1 MASQWLF
8 RYTVPTAR
16 AERQISADETEKLLL
31 RQLENH
37 ERERHEVLWDLV
49 RFYSATGRQ
58 GLAVDYCNRL
68 AAITVSAEKKAF
80 YYMSMGCLLEQL
92 DDFASAINCYSA
104 ALSLEPIET
113 HTWYFIN
120 NNLGYCL
127 NQFGRYAEAES
138 YCRTA
143 ILTDFARYNAY
154 KNLGVSLEGQGR
166 IADAARCYIMAVK
179 TNATDSRALRH
190 LEQLVA
196 RYPEVGIVV
205 PDFTDYLRA
214 CRTAV
219 RLAAEAR
226 SQLVESQRAGGAV
239 PAWRRWWRSLFKG
252 LRRNDGQSR
261 LAQATLPLGLR
272 RH

>member
-1 MASQWLF
+1 
-8 RYTVPTAR
+8 
-16 AERQISADETEKLLL
+16 
-31 RQLENH
+31 
-37 ERERHEVLWDLV
+37 
-49 RFYSATGRQ
+49 
-58 GLAVDYCNRL
+58 LALDYCKRL
-68 AAITVSAEKKAF
+68 ATSAEDAEKKAS

-92 DDFASAINCYSA
+92 DDYASAITCYSA
-104 ALSLEPIET
+104 ALSLEPVET

-143 ILTDFARYNAY
+143 IHTDPTRYNAY

-179 TNATDSRALRH
+179 SNAADSRALKH

-196 RYPEVGIVV
+196 RYPEIEMVV
-205 PDFTDYLRA
+205 PDFGEYMRA
-214 CRTAV
+214 CQTAV

-226 SQLVESQRAGGAV
+226 SQIVESQRAAGSV
-239 PAWRRWWRSLFKG
+239 PRWRRLWRALFK
-252 LRRNDGQSR
+252 RRRENDGQSR

-272 RH
+272 R

>member
-8 RYTVPTAR
+8 RYTVPTASAGTPISIDD
-16 AERQISADETEKLLL
+16 AEKVLL
-31 RQLENH
+31 RQLKNH
-37 ERERHEVLWDLV
+37 EREPHEVMWDLV

-58 GLAVDYCNRL
+58 GVAVDYCNRL
-68 AAITVSAEKKAF
+68 AATTESAEKKAF
-80 YYMSMGCLLEQL
+80 CYMSMGCLLEQL
-92 DDFASAINCYSA
+92 NDYASAISCYSTA
-104 ALSLEPIET
+104 MSFEPAET

-143 ILTDFARYNAY
+143 IHTDPNRYNAY

-179 TNATDSRALRH
+179 TNAADSRALNH

-196 RYPEVGIVV
+196 RYPEIEMVV
-205 PDFTDYLRA
+205 PDFGQYLRA
-214 CRTAV
+214 CRSAV

-226 SQLVESQRAGGAV
+226 SQITESQRATKSA
-239 PAWRRWWRSLFKG
+239 PRWRRWWRAVFNG
-252 LRRNDGQSR
+252 RRGNRENPR

-272 RH
+272 R

>member
-1 MASQWLF
+1 MASQWSF
-8 RYTVPTAR
+8 RYTVPTAP
-16 AERQISADETEKLLL
+16 AGRQIGADDAEKILL
-31 RQLENH
+31 RQLKNH
-37 ERERHEVLWDLV
+37 ARDPRDVMWDLV
-49 RFYSATGRQ
+49 KFYSATGRQ
-58 GLAVDYCNRL
+58 GAALDYCKRL
-68 AAITVSAEKKAF
+68 ATSTQDPEKKAS

-92 DDFASAINCYSA
+92 DDYAAAMTCYSTA
-104 ALSLEPIET
+104 MSLEPAET

-143 ILTDFARYNAY
+143 IHTDPTRYNAY

-179 TNATDSRALRH
+179 TNAADSRALKH

-196 RYPEVGIVV
+196 RYPEIEVVV
-205 PDFTDYLRA
+205 PDFSEYMRA

-219 RLAAEAR
+219 RLAAKA
-226 SQLVESQRAGGAV
+226 VESQRAVGSV
-239 PAWRRWWRSLFKG
+239 PRWRRWWRALFKWRG
-252 LRRNDGQSR
+252 ANPGQSR
-261 LAQATLPLGLR
+261 LAQATLPLSLR
-272 RH
+272 R

>member
-1 MASQWLF
+1 MANQWSF
-8 RYTVPTAR
+8 RYTVSTAP
-16 AERQISADETEKLLL
+16 AARQINADDTEKLLL

-37 ERERHEVLWDLV
+37 ERAPQDVLWDLV

-58 GLAVDYCNRL
+58 GVAVDYCNRL
-68 AAITVSAEKKAF
+68 AATTESPERKAF

-127 NQFGRYAEAES
+127 NQFGRYTEAES

-143 ILTDFARYNAY
+143 IHTDPARYNAY
-154 KNLGVSLEGQGR
+154 KNLGVSLESQGR

-179 TNATDSRALRH
+179 TNAADSRALTH
-190 LEQLVA
+190 LQQLVA
-196 RYPEVGIVV
+196 HYPEVGIVI
-205 PDFTDYLRA
+205 PDFTEYLHA

-226 SQLVESQRAGGAV
+226 SQFVESQRADGSV
-239 PAWRRWWRSLFKG
+239 PVWRRWLRALFKAR
-252 LRRNDGQSR
+252 RRNDGRSR
-261 LAQATLPLGLR
+261 LARATLPPGLR
-272 RH
+272 RR